1 MVTVNSIRN
10 KLNEAVALDDRIAQ
24 MYWYGRL
31 MDIFVNFEPIDMNM
45 TLLDDEAYDYFNPDI
60 DISTDSGI
68 FPDVNLNSFDRRLS
82 AINQLSVK
90 SPIVRQEESAEDD
103 WFID

>member
-1 MVTVNSIRN
+1 
-10 KLNEAVALDDRIAQ
+10 

-31 MDIFVNFEPIDMNM
+31 VDILVNFEPIDMDM
-45 TLLDDEAYDYFNPDI
+45 ELLDDDAYDYFNPDVDI
-60 DISTDSGI
+60 DQTTDTGI
-68 FPDVNLNSFDRRLS
+68 FPDVNLNSFDRRLN
-82 AINQLSVK
+82 AINQLSIK